1 MRLLAQ
7 AHRAG
12 QTCATLEG
20 MQRPHAGIGPSC
32 IAGAQ
37 QPFAQCTVQLRQQLA
52 RLFFEDREQLG
63 LDLIGQTGFDLVR
76 ICAGRGRGQ
85 GLKGQLVQT
94 RQQAVRPAERIHIGF
109 VLVQRLQQLGIVSL
123 QEAGGELVQQMA
135 HMVARLHKQRHLGLA
150 ETAGTLRPGER
161 VLQRPR
167 QGGQIFVT
175 HRRGIA
181 GQCMRQGFGTARQRP
196 SQLDGPFGQAG
207 AQAARQLVGF
217 IQEDIEQRDADAQ
230 RANQLDAVL
239 RRFRRLL
246 AHSFGSLVPLVG
258 PHGRRHQFEQSR
270 RRRIIFNRSFS
281 RSFRRGFGLGFG
293 LKFGFKRR
301 HGGGQRGHGVS
312 RHQRWQLR

>member
-1 MRLLAQ
+1 MFWGLLRPCFCLRLRNRQHLRRVQALGHQLIETGLQSVAEFLQAQHLGGLRRDLAQDRLDGRFKVVRLLAQ

-12 QTCATLEG
+12 QTRATLEG

-217 IQEDIEQRDADAQ
+217 IQEDIEKRDADAQ
-230 RANQLDAVL
+230 RADQLDAVL

-246 AHSFGSLVPLVG
+246 AHSFG
-258 PHGRRHQFEQSR
+258 
-270 RRRIIFNRSFS
+270 
-281 RSFRRGFGLGFG
+281 
-293 LKFGFKRR
+293 
-301 HGGGQRGHGVS
+301 
-312 RHQRWQLR
+312 